1 MTLEALYED
10 VYGRLVGHGAL
21 TALLKGDGVY
31 DFLPDEEVEGPYIV
45 IGDTHEVEGR
55 TIDDG
60 ERKVF
65 VRLHIWSSYRG
76 RREIV
81 RIERE
86 IEAALAG
93 DTYLFES
100 FQIIRDEDGWM
111 HGIVVLRTYIEKED

>member
-10 VYGRLVGHGAL
+10 VYSRLAGNSAL
-21 TALLKGDGVY
+21 MALLKGDGIY
-31 DFLPDEEVEGPYIV
+31 DFIPGEQVKGPYIV

-55 TIDDG
+55 TIDAG

-81 RIERE
+81 RIERA
-86 IEAALAG
+86 IEAALTDGA
-93 DTYLFES
+93 YLFES
-100 FQIIRDEDGWM
+100 FQIVRDEDDWM
-111 HGIVVLRTYIEKED
+111 HGIVVLRTYIDKED

>member
-10 VYGRLVGHGAL
+10 VYSRLSGNSAL
-21 TALLKGDGVY
+21 MALLKGDGIY
-31 DFLPDEEVEGPYIV
+31 DFIPGEQVKGPYIV

-55 TIDDG
+55 TIDAG

-81 RIERE
+81 RIERA
-86 IEAALAG
+86 IEVALSDGA
-93 DTYLFES
+93 YLFES
-100 FQIIRDEDGWM
+100 FQIVHDEDDWM
-111 HGIVVLRTYIEKED
+111 HGIVVLRTYIDKED